1 MRRAAYRAMPTR
13 AFMAEIESAAADS
26 DAGPRRIVDRGEHR
40 YTLLGTAHVSRASA
54 EEVQREIDTG
64 DYDAVAIELCDA
76 RYDAITRSSEIE
88 QMDLFQVLRQGKAG
102 MIAANLALGAYQQRL
117 ADQFGIEPGAEM
129 RAAISASEAANLPL
143 VLIDRNIG
151 ITLKRVYRRIPWWQR
166 MSTLGALFASLLSRE
181 KIEEEDIEKLKQ
193 GDMLEST
200 FNEFAAESATLH
212 ETLIDERDRYMAAQL
227 LRRPPTRNTLVVIGA
242 GHLKGLAGYLESG
255 MPEPNDTIAALDHVP
270 AGARWVK
277 WLPWVIVAL
286 VFVGFAIGFSRS
298 ADLGQQLVV
307 EWIVINGALSAIGAA
322 AALAHPLTVVTAF
335 IAAPL
340 TSLNPTIGAG
350 MVTAAAELWLR
361 KPRVGDF
368 STLKQDVTK
377 VSGWWKNRVSRT
389 LLVFV
394 FSTIGSAVGTYIAGF
409 RIAGQLFGG

>member
-1 MRRAAYRAMPTR
+1 
-13 AFMAEIESAAADS
+13 MAEIESAAEERG
-26 DAGPRRIVDRGEHR
+26 AGPRRVVARGEYR

-54 EEVQREIDTG
+54 EEVQREIESG

-76 RYDAITRSSEIE
+76 RHAALTKSGEIE

-102 MIAANLALGAYQQRL
+102 MVAANLALGAYQQRL

-129 RAAISASEAANLPL
+129 RAAITACERGELPL
-143 VLIDRNIG
+143 MLVDRNIG

-166 MSTLGALFASLLSRE
+166 MSTLGALFGSLLSSE
-181 KIEEEDIEKLKQ
+181 KIQESDIERLKE

-200 FNEFAAESATLH
+200 FNEFAAESATMH

-227 LRRPPTRNTLVVIGA
+227 LKRPPARNTLVVVGA
-242 GHLKGLAGYLESG
+242 GHLKGLAGYLEAG
-255 MPEPNDTIAALDHVP
+255 MEDPAATIETLDHVP
-270 AGARWVK
+270 PGARWVK
-277 WLPWVIVAL
+277 WLPWIVVAL
-286 VFVGFAIGFSRS
+286 VFAGFAIGFSRS
-298 ADLGQQLVV
+298 TGLGQQLVI
-307 EWIVINGALSAIGAA
+307 EWVVINGALSAIGAA
-322 AALAHPLTVVTAF
+322 VALAHPLTVLTAF
-335 IAAPL
+335 VAAPL

-368 STLKQDVTK
+368 STLKRDVTK

-394 FSTIGSAVGTYIAGF
+394 FSTIGSAAGTYIAGF
-409 RIAGQLFGG
+409 RIVGQLFGG